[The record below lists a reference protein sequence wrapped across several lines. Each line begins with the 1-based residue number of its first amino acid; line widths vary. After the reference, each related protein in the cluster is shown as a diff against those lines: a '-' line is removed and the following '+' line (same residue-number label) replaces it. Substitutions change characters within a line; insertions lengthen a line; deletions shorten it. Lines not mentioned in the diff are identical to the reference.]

1 MPKAVDESTTNKSKK
16 NPSATLGY
24 LTPTSCKYVGA
35 DEILVSLKTATGEA
49 VTFSL
54 TAAMFMRMTNLSV
67 KMINNFTGQV
77 LRDLGAI

>member
-1 MPKAVDESTTNKSKK
+1 LTTAAGESITYT
-16 NPSATLGY
+16 
-24 LTPTSCKYVGA
+24 
-35 DEILVSLKTATGEA
+35 
-49 VTFSL
+49 L